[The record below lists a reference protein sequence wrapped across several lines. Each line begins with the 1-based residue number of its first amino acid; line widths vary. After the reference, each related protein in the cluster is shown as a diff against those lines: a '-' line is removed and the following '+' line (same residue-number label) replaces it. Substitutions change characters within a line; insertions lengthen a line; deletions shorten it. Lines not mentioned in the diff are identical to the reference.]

1 MQCYGAFGESY
12 SPFFAISY
20 LSWASQGGIIAV
32 PHVRGGGEKGEQW
45 HTDGQKSK
53 KPNSWKDLIACT
65 EYLISERYTS
75 NKKIG
80 VWGASAG
87 GILVG
92 RAITER
98 PDLFGAAIIESGV
111 LNPLRVEKSGN
122 GGTSIKEYGDPKD
135 PNEFK
140 GVLEMDA

>member
-1 MQCYGAFGESY
+1 M
-12 SPFFAISY
+12 
-20 LSWASQGGIIAV
+20 
-32 PHVRGGGEKGEQW
+32 EKGEQW